1 MGIVKQ
7 VKPLIVKALKDLYGH
22 DSQEADLTIN
32 ITKPEFE
39 GDYTVVL
46 FSLSRSSK
54 NRRSNWK

>member
-39 GDYTVVL
+39 
-46 FSLSRSSK
+46 
-54 NRRSNWK
+54 